1 MIIFQLI
8 SAVFLVCAF
17 AVCIGAMGLW
27 LLAKDLGVIAPD
39 DIPASL
45 NRSGMGTPR
54 RRQTPRRARGSST
67 TPLPFMISRWQD
79 ELFIC
84 YKK

>member
-39 DIPASL
+39 NIPASL
-45 NRSGMGTPR
+45 NRSGDGNTKEAAN
-54 RRQTPRRARGSST
+54 TEESEGFLNYTFAIYDLEVAR
-67 TPLPFMISRWQD
+67 
-79 ELFIC
+79 
-84 YKK
+84 

>member
-27 LLAKDLGVIAPD
+27 LLAKDLGVIPPD
-39 DIPASL
+39 DIPASH
-45 NRSGMGTPR
+45 NRSGDGNTKKAAN
-54 RRQTPRRARGSST
+54 TEEGEGFLNYTFAIYELEVAR
-67 TPLPFMISRWQD
+67 
-79 ELFIC
+79 
-84 YKK
+84 

>member
-27 LLAKDLGVIAPD
+27 LLAKDLGVIPPD

-45 NRSGMGTPR
+45 NRSGDGNTKKAAN
-54 RRQTPRRARGSST
+54 TEESEGFLNYTFAIYDLEVAR
-67 TPLPFMISRWQD
+67 
-79 ELFIC
+79 
-84 YKK
+84 

>member
-1 MIIFQLI
+1 M
-8 SAVFLVCAF
+8 FLVCAF

-45 NRSGMGTPR
+45 NRSGDGNTKEAAN
-54 RRQTPRRARGSST
+54 TEESEGFLNYTFAIYDLEVAR
-67 TPLPFMISRWQD
+67 
-79 ELFIC
+79 
-84 YKK
+84 

>member
-8 SAVFLVCAF
+8 SAMFLVCAF

-45 NRSGMGTPR
+45 NRSGDGNTKEAAN
-54 RRQTPRRARGSST
+54 TEESEGFLNYTFAIYDLEVAR
-67 TPLPFMISRWQD
+67 
-79 ELFIC
+79 
-84 YKK
+84 

>member
-45 NRSGMGTPR
+45 NRSGDGNTKEAAN
-54 RRQTPRRARGSST
+54 TEESEGFLNYTFAIYDLEVAR
-67 TPLPFMISRWQD
+67 
-79 ELFIC
+79 
-84 YKK
+84 